1 MTTGDSSWMQL
12 LGYGGAPIHQGSFV
26 QENAPAT
33 EAITQALPEV
43 EDVEDPDTSPEL
55 IVKGV
60 KARYQLER
68 PLGQGGSG
76 SVHRAICLDPESGVP
91 KWVALKTLVGL
102 DDHISRLT
110 LKRELSSLLAISSDR
125 IPKVWDY
132 ALDGRQRF
140 VVMEYFPMGSLN
152 RILAKVGRLDIEQC
166 WILFHDLLE
175 ALIAAHAASVLHLD
189 IKPGNVLVGESGRF
203 TLTDFGIS
211 QGAML
216 GASARMPTGVG
227 TRGYQAPEQ
236 RWRATALY
244 DMRTDLYGVGA
255 TMWAACT
262 GVNLASQ
269 RASSLWAKTRDEPYG
284 LPPLEDFLP
293 FCPPEFSEL
302 VKSLLVQNPT
312 ARPGSA
318 AEVLQRVQ
326 HASRGLS
333 TPHAL
338 PGDPM
343 TPHDR
348 QMMAASLIDPVWSTV
363 FSCEQAGQCLRFPPG
378 TVIAQEG
385 EQSYRTY
392 ILLQGKVGIYRGDDR
407 VKTEDREGQFL
418 GEIAT
423 LTGGVRTATMK
434 AETEVVAHALNA
446 SQLEQ
451 LVTGNP
457 AIGIRLLRT
466 MANRLATQ
474 K

>member
-1 MTTGDSSWMQL
+1 MQL

-33 EAITQALPEV
+33 EAITQALPAQTEPI
-43 EDVEDPDTSPEL
+43 EEL
-55 IVKGV
+55 EPGEMVLEGS

-76 SVHRAICLDPESGVP
+76 SVHRAICLDPDSDVP
-91 KWVALKTLVGL
+91 RWVALKTLVGL

-125 IPKVWDY
+125 IPTVWDWS
-132 ALDGRQRF
+132 LNGPQRF
-140 VVMEYFPMGSLN
+140 VVLGYYPMGSLN

-166 WILFHDLLE
+166 WILFNDLLE
-175 ALIAAHAASVLHLD
+175 ALVAAHAASVLHLD
-189 IKPGNVLVGESGRF
+189 IKPGNVLVEESGRF
-203 TLTDFGIS
+203 VLTDFGIS

-302 VKSLLVQNPT
+302 VKSLLVQSPT
-312 ARPGSA
+312 RRPGSA
-318 AEVLQRVQ
+318 AEVLRRVQ
-326 HASRGLS
+326 QASRGLS

-338 PGDPM
+338 PGDAM
-343 TPHDR
+343 TPHER
-348 QMMAASLIDPVWSTV
+348 QLLASGLIDPVWSTV
-363 FSCEQAGQCLRFPPG
+363 FSAEQAGQLLRFPKG
-378 TVIAQEG
+378 TVIASEG

-392 ILLQGKVGIYRGDDR
+392 ILLKGSVGIYRGGDK
-407 VKTEDREGQFL
+407 VKTEAREGQFL

-434 AETEVVAHALNA
+434 AETEVIAHALNA

>member
-1 MTTGDSSWMQL
+1 MTTGNSSWMQL
-12 LGYGGAPIHQGSFV
+12 PGYGGAPIHQGSFV

-33 EAITQALPEV
+33 EAITQALPEQGAV
-43 EDVEDPDTSPEL
+43 EDHEIAPEL
-55 IVKGV
+55 VVQGV

-76 SVHRAICLDPESGVP
+76 SVHRAICLTEDTDVP
-91 KWVALKTLVGL
+91 RWVALKTLVGL

-125 IPKVWDY
+125 IPKVWDWSI
-132 ALDGRQRF
+132 DGPQHF
-140 VVMEYFPMGSLN
+140 VVLEHYPMGSLN

-166 WILFHDLLE
+166 WVLFNDLLE
-175 ALIAAHAASVLHLD
+175 ALRAAHAASVLHLD
-189 IKPGNVLVGESGRF
+189 IKPGNVLVDETGRF
-203 TLTDFGIS
+203 VLTDFGIS
-211 QGAML
+211 Q

-293 FCPPEFSEL
+293 FCAPEFSEL
-302 VKSLLVQNPT
+302 VKSLLVQSST
-312 ARPGSA
+312 RRPGSA

-326 HASRGLS
+326 QASRGLF
-333 TPHAL
+333 TPHAM

-343 TPHDR
+343 TPT
-348 QMMAASLIDPVWSTV
+348 SGS
-363 FSCEQAGQCLRFPPG
+363 
-378 TVIAQEG
+378 
-385 EQSYRTY
+385 
-392 ILLQGKVGIYRGDDR
+392 
-407 VKTEDREGQFL
+407 
-418 GEIAT
+418 
-423 LTGGVRTATMK
+423 
-434 AETEVVAHALNA
+434 
-446 SQLEQ
+446 
-451 LVTGNP
+451 
-457 AIGIRLLRT
+457 
-466 MANRLATQ
+466 
-474 K
+474 